1 MLWQLGWYKWPD
13 GSLEMAAMGNS
24 TGTGSLLDAGD
35 VRCDLVIMDGIGK
48 WLDMSRECRDM
59 QDICNDMDMTA
70 DTTIHVENI

>member
-24 TGTGSLLDAGD
+24 
-35 VRCDLVIMDGIGK
+35 IGK

-70 DTTIHVENI
+70 DTTIHVENIQLTC

>member
-1 MLWQLGWYKWPD
+1 
-13 GSLEMAAMGNS
+13 MAAMGNS
-24 TGTGSLLDAGD
+24 TDTGSLLDAGD